1 MHLTI
6 NGQSKNIDGA
16 GTIAELV
23 GRFCSNT
30 KAIITEVNGT
40 IIPKTDWQKTPL
52 KDGDTV
58 ELVSFVGGG

>member
-6 NGQSKNIDGA
+6 NGQNKNIDGA
-16 GTIAELV
+16 STVEALV
-23 GRFCSNT
+23 AHFCSNSR
-30 KAIITEVNGT
+30 AIITELNGT
-40 IIPKTDWQKTPL
+40 IIPKTDWQKTSL